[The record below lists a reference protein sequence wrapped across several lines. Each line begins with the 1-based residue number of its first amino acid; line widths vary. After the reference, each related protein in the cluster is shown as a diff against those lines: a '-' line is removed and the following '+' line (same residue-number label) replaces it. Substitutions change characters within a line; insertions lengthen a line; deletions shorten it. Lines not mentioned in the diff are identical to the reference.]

1 MLEPLKMNKNDR
13 RKLRTAARRY
23 CSLGQQASEVFK
35 DTVEVLQTSEEEK
48 LDNLP
53 ESLQTSSQAQ
63 NIESAIDDLNTILEA
78 LESSENAFEEIADI
92 IGIDIVELPAY
103 TTLDSDKEAPRNRR
117 FQILLTDQIMG
128 KLKQRSLET
137 GLSCNEIIC
146 QAISKYLATE
156 TD

>member
-92 IGIDIVELPAY
+92 VGIDIVELPAY
-103 TTLDSDKEAPRNRR
+103 ATSVSDKEAPRNRR

-128 KLKQRSLET
+128 KLKQQSLET